1 MTDYDDIRTCCSG
14 ADICLKCW
22 PLMNVAIKILDTV
35 LRGFSPTQ
43 CLFFFLAIS
52 ISSTVYASMAIYQCR
67 SNYNQLMPDTAL
79 LLRTHLNLVT
89 ITYLLPL
96 SGLTSTC

>member
-1 MTDYDDIRTCCSG
+1 M
-14 ADICLKCW
+14 L
-22 PLMNVAIKILDTV
+22 LHVV
-35 LRGFSPTQ
+35 LTPH
-43 CLFFFLAIS
+43 LALILAIS

>member
-43 CLFFFLAIS
+43 CLFFFTIFPGFS
-52 ISSTVYASMAIYQCR
+52 KSYVVTCR
-67 SNYNQLMPDTAL
+67 SYPSSSFNPCYFDFQYGVCFNGNISM
-79 LLRTHLNLVT
+79 
-89 ITYLLPL
+89 
-96 SGLTSTC
+96 